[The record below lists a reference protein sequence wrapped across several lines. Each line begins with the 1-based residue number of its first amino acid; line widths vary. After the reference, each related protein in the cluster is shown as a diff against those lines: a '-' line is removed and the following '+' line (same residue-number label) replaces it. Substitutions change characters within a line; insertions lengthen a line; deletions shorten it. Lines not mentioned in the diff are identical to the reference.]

1 MTYTIKYGKI
11 VIMRGGNMKILFRF
25 YKKAD
30 KKLNR
35 ILIPK
40 FIIDKYG
47 REFYLEI
54 MEDETIILRPIKKES
69 EK

>member
-1 MTYTIKYGKI
+1 
-11 VIMRGGNMKILFRF
+11 MKRLFRF

-30 KKLNR
+30 KTMNR

-40 FIIDKYG
+40 FIIEKYG
-47 REFYLEI
+47 REFFIDI
-54 MEDETIILRPIKKES
+54 MEDETIMLTPKVREIEKERD

>member
-1 MTYTIKYGKI
+1 LIA
-11 VIMRGGNMKILFRF
+11 RGGTMKRLFRF

-30 KKLNR
+30 KQMNR

-40 FIIDKYG
+40 IIIAKLG
-47 REFYLEI
+47 REFYLDL
-54 MEDETIILRPIKKES
+54 MENDTLVLTPVSKEKKES

>member
-1 MTYTIKYGKI
+1 
-11 VIMRGGNMKILFRF
+11 MKRLFRF

-30 KKLNR
+30 KTMNR

-40 FIIDKYG
+40 IIINKYG
-47 REFYLEI
+47 REFFIDI
-54 MEDETIILRPIKKES
+54 MEDESILLTPIIKEER

>member
-1 MTYTIKYGKI
+1 
-11 VIMRGGNMKILFRF
+11 MKRLFRF

-30 KKLNR
+30 KTMNR

-40 FIIDKYG
+40 FIIEKYG
-47 REFYLEI
+47 REFYLDI
-54 MEDETIILRPIKKES
+54 MEDETIILKPKNEEKES